1 MPISHSRHCW
11 FLKCYRPLH
20 AILWNTELLELW
32 QCAKPWPAHGALG
45 TASRLIWGE
54 IYDHRAWHSLRSFK
68 KRRKEVRVRLTA
80 APAPPAAS
88 LCCVLSQVVEKLKRK
103 KTHPLSK
110 DKAIFS
116 RAVHHPSEG
125 RRSLQCHS
133 SETPH
138 SIPNDTDCLQ
148 PIHHATLRFDLSSPT
163 LSFPEP
169 SLSSQ
174 HWRGQEVP
182 AEHSC

>member
-11 FLKCYRPLH
+11 LLKCYRPLH

-54 IYDHRAWHSLRSFK
+54 IYGHRAWHSLRSFK

-103 KTHPLSK
+103 K
-110 DKAIFS
+110 
-116 RAVHHPSEG
+116 
-125 RRSLQCHS
+125 
-133 SETPH
+133 
-138 SIPNDTDCLQ
+138 N
-148 PIHHATLRFDLSSPT
+148 SSPKQRQSN
-163 LSFPEP
+163 LLQGRVS
-169 SLSSQ
+169 SLRRQ
-174 HWRGQEVP
+174 AVP
-182 AEHSC
+182 AVPQFRDPPLYPQ